1 MWKTKPGMFP
11 LQLCWCCLLPAAWSL
26 YVLPLAVGLSFLV
39 KDALHQQTGY
49 FRQFEQVLLCSHQVH
64 QHQSVC

>member
-1 MWKTKPGMFP
+1 MDVENQARNVSSSA
-11 LQLCWCCLLPAAWSL
+11 LLVLPAAWSL

-49 FRQFEQVLLCSHQVH
+49 FRQCEQVLFCSHQVH